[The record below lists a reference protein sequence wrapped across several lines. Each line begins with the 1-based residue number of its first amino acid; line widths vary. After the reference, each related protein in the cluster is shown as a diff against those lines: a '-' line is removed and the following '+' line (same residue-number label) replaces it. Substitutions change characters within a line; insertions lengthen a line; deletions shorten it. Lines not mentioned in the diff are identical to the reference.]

1 MEGLGVLMGGGKR
14 VEPVSIDQLKPLI
27 PEKFAGLPRQ
37 SSNAERQGMA
47 GLTITRAEA
56 TYGDDAG
63 KSVTLEVTDTG
74 GVSGLAG
81 LASWAGLQG
90 EREDESGVERV
101 QRVGGRL
108 VHEKVAKGDG
118 SNEFGMVL
126 GERFVVNAEGNGVS
140 VSELRAAVSALD
152 LGKLES
158 MKDVGVQK

>member
-1 MEGLGVLMGGGKR
+1 
-14 VEPVSIDQLKPLI
+14 
-27 PEKFAGLPRQ
+27 
-37 SSNAERQGMA
+37 MA
-47 GLTITRAEA
+47 GLMITRAEA
-56 TYGDDAG
+56 TYGNDAG
-63 KSVTLEVTDTG
+63 RSVTLEVTDTG

-81 LASWAGLQG
+81 LAGWAGVLG

-118 SNEFGMVL
+118 ANEFGMVL
-126 GERFVVNAEGNGVS
+126 GERFVVNAEGEGVS
-140 VSELRAAVSALD
+140 VSDLKAAVSALD

>member
-1 MEGLGVLMGGGKR
+1 M
-14 VEPVSIDQLKPLI
+14 I
-27 PEKFAGLPRQ
+27 A
-37 SSNAERQGMA
+37 
-47 GLTITRAEA
+47 RAEA

-140 VSELRAAVSALD
+140 VNELRAAVSALD

-158 MKDVGVQK
+158 MKDVGRAEVGWLRAAAQPPRRPLSASGRGVRGAGTPYRL